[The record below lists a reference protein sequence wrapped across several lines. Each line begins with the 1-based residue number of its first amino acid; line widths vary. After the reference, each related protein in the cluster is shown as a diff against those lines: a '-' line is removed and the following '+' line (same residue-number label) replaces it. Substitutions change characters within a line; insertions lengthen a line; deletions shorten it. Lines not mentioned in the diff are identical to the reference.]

1 MGRLRKAGE
10 VGTHPAGRL
19 GTDDVPPAG
28 RPYAAWVDRPA
39 DPRSVISVV
48 RGSAALVRFII
59 VLRIAAIVTLVA
71 GAALV
76 TAAPARLAAAG
87 LLAVLLSVGQ
97 VWLLAVRPATVE
109 HPMLFVLVD
118 LAGGAAVFVLTR
130 ADPVY
135 YAFTCTSAALA
146 GALFGLRAAPLWAGQ
161 LVAGYLVISA
171 VLRSEQVPDSLATHL
186 TGIPALFVLAGVA
199 ASAARTAVTRQVEL
213 AITALKAIER
223 SAVASERGRMARELH
238 DSVAQTLRGLSF
250 AAFALPES
258 VRRRPEL
265 ADELADTVAR
275 AARIA
280 AEETREVLDGLR
292 TDGADTPFGTVVA
305 QTCARWSARTGIPV
319 RTVLDVESDGDV
331 ELEVRHELVRIL
343 REALSNVDRHAHASG
358 VEVRLSGSAAGVVL
372 VVHDDG
378 AGFTA
383 PDDLRA
389 LSALGHYGLVGMAER
404 AARVAGDLRVRSRPG
419 GGTEVAVRVPLGVPP
434 VAAAGR

>member
-1 MGRLRKAGE
+1 MEER
-10 VGTHPAGRL
+10 TS
-19 GTDDVPPAG
+19 
-28 RPYAAWVDRPA
+28 
-39 DPRSVISVV
+39 DPRAVISVV
-48 RGSAALVRFII
+48 RGRAALVRFII
-59 VLRIAAIVTLVA
+59 VLRIAAIATLIA

-76 TAAPARLAAAG
+76 THAPARLAAAG

-97 VWLLAVRPATVE
+97 VWLLAVRPDTVE

-135 YAFTCTSAALA
+135 YAFTCTSAAVA

-161 LVAGYLVISA
+161 MVAGYLVISA
-171 VLRSEQVPDSLATHL
+171 VLRAEAVPDSLATHL

-213 AITALKAIER
+213 ALTALKAIER
-223 SAVASERGRMARELH
+223 SAIASERGRMARELH

-265 ADELADTVAR
+265 ADELAGTVAR

-280 AEETREVLDGLR
+280 ADETREVLDGLR
-292 TDGADTPFGTVVA
+292 TDGADTAFGTVVEE
-305 QTCARWSARTGIPV
+305 TCARWSARTGIPV
-319 RTVLDVESDGDV
+319 RTVLDDV
-331 ELEVRHELVRIL
+331 EAGRDVEMEVRHELVRIL
-343 REALSNVDRHAHASG
+343 REALSNVDRHARARA
-358 VEVRLSGSAAGVVL
+358 VEVRLTGTDAGLVL
-372 VVHDDG
+372 MVLDDG
-378 AGFTA
+378 LGFTA
-383 PDDLRA
+383 PYDLRA
-389 LSALGHYGLVGMAER
+389 MAALGHYGLVGMAER
-404 AARVAGDLRVRSRPG
+404 AARVAGDLRVLSQPG
-419 GGTEVAVRVPLGVPP
+419 CGTEIAVRVPLGVPP